1 MDSSEDFDGRD
12 RRIAEIIGDHD
23 DLGVERWLIHLR
35 AKLSLPCEV
44 SGSEDF
50 QWEEPYVL
58 GVYDRTEYH
67 RLRKTQPSYRDVF
80 VLESIEDETDG
91 QWAMFVEDLGGN
103 VRRKSDGKRFLLGLS
118 ELRAVDENTPN
129 RQLLEDYSSWL
140 VNYR

>member
-1 MDSSEDFDGRD
+1 MDASEDFDEQD
-12 RRIAEIIGDHD
+12 RRIAEIVGDDD
-23 DLGVERWLIHLR
+23 DLGFERWLAHLR

-44 SGSEDF
+44 TGSEDF

-58 GVYDRTEYH
+58 GVYDRAEYR

-80 VLESIEDETDG
+80 ILESIEEEADG
-91 QWAMFVEDLGGN
+91 RWAMFEEDLGGN
-103 VRRKSDGKRFLLGLS
+103 VRRKSDGRRFLLGLS

-129 RQLLEDYSSWL
+129 RQLLEDYSSWI